1 MGNKGVADNPDKT
14 TGTNNPASPASP
26 DSVMRDEDW
35 HQRAEMALAS
45 VLKAERLITYAELAD
60 AAQIPG
66 PHRIH
71 KLTIWLEALLETDH
85 ANGTQLRAARVIS
98 RNRGGIPAPGF
109 FLKCAALGIYDGPPD
124 GPKAITFHLNL
135 LG

>member
-1 MGNKGVADNPDKT
+1 VADTQNKATDT
-14 TGTNNPASPASP
+14 ITFSSGA
-26 DSVMRDEDW
+26 RDEDW

-45 VLKAERLITYAELAD
+45 VIKAERLITYAELAD
-60 AAQIPG
+60 AAHIPG

-71 KLTIWLEALLETDH
+71 KLTIWLETLLETDH
-85 ANGTQLRAARVIS
+85 TNGHQLRAARVIS

-109 FLKCAALGIYDGPPD
+109 FMKCSALGIYDGPPE